1 MLTFKNSGVQ
11 FYFFFSNRGFV
22 YNKTSGELIIEVDK
36 KITRLQVEAELDYQ
50 KVFIFFDI
58 FSTIK

>member
-22 YNKTSGELIIEVDK
+22 YNRTSGELVIEVDK

>member
-22 YNKTSGELIIEVDK
+22 YNRTSEELIIEVDK
-36 KITRLQVEAELDYQ
+36 KMTRLQVEAELDYQ

>member
-22 YNKTSGELIIEVDK
+22 YNRTSGELIIEVDK
-36 KITRLQVEAELDYQ
+36 KITRLQVEAELDY
-50 KVFIFFDI
+50 
-58 FSTIK
+58 

>member
-22 YNKTSGELIIEVDK
+22 YNRTSGELIIEVDK

>member
-11 FYFFFSNRGFV
+11 FYFFFSNRGFA
-22 YNKTSGELIIEVDK
+22 YNRTSGELIIEVDK

-50 KVFIFFDI
+50 KVFIFFDV

>member
-22 YNKTSGELIIEVDK
+22 YNRTSGELIIEVDK

-50 KVFIFFDI
+50 KVFIFFDV

>member
-22 YNKTSGELIIEVDK
+22 YNRTSGELIMEVDK

>member
-22 YNKTSGELIIEVDK
+22 YNRTSGELIIEVDK
-36 KITRLQVEAELDYQ
+36 KTTRLQVEAELDYQ

>member
-22 YNKTSGELIIEVDK
+22 YNRTSGELIIEIDK

>member
-22 YNKTSGELIIEVDK
+22 YNRTSGELIIEIDK

-50 KVFIFFDI
+50 KVFIFFDT

>member
-22 YNKTSGELIIEVDK
+22 YNRTSGELVIEVDK
-36 KITRLQVEAELDYQ
+36 KIIRLQVEAELDYQ

>member
-22 YNKTSGELIIEVDK
+22 YNRTSGELIIEVDK

-50 KVFIFFDI
+50 KVFIFFDT

>member
-22 YNKTSGELIIEVDK
+22 YNRTSGELIIKVDK